1 MSYFTQDFLDFFK
14 ELSQNNYKEW
24 FHENKKR
31 YENFVKNP
39 FYEFVQEMI
48 DRIRIEDPELEITP
62 KEAIFRINRDIR
74 FAKDKSPY
82 KTHMAASISAGGRK
96 RHDVPGLYFQLS
108 PEKSFVAGGSY
119 VLEKETLYRIRSAI
133 AKAPDAFS
141 KVIEEEEFK
150 KKFGTIQGE
159 KNKVL
164 PKEFQDVLSKQP
176 LIANKQFYYWADLD
190 AGAILKPTLPE
201 IIMDYYHAGKGVN
214 EFLKGALSG

>member
-1 MSYFTQDFLDFFK
+1 MATIHLKKWKDKMSHFTQDFLDFFK

-31 YENFVKNP
+31 YENSVKNP
-39 FYEFVQEMI
+39 FHEFVQEMI

-82 KTHMAASISAGGRK
+82 KTHMAASISVGGRK

-119 VLEKETLYRIRSAI
+119 VLEKETLYRVRSAI

-150 KKFGTIQGE
+150 KKFGTIQGAAHGRRS
-159 KNKVL
+159 L
-164 PKEFQDVLSKQP
+164 RP
-176 LIANKQFYYWADLD
+176 LAGIA
-190 AGAILKPTLPE
+190 PE
-201 IIMDYYHAGKGVN
+201 PRR
-214 EFLKGALSG
+214 LSGRPRHLDPGGG